1 MNWVCFVVNLISL
14 CFIVLIMCYGG
25 LKLVNDTINA
35 GQVSPVLGVQMGLIY
50 SAIPLSGFFMLVYVI
65 RDLFAIAKPVP
76 SLH

>member
-1 MNWVCFVVNLISL
+1 
-14 CFIVLIMCYGG
+14 
-25 LKLVNDTINA
+25 KLVNDTINA